1 MGLIFMVVF
10 VLHQAWL
17 YIVWCLD
24 MLVFIASDKM
34 SSDFYILF
42 CTKTFFVDSHWNHLG
57 DSNEYS
63 QEMVWCKNNKNNKEN
78 DPKLSLQLSPYLEP

>member
-10 VLHQAWL
+10 VLHLAWL

-24 MLVFIASDKM
+24 MFVFIASDKR

-42 CTKTFFVDSHWNHLG
+42 CTKTFLVNSHWNHLG

-63 QEMVWCKNNKNNKEN
+63 QEMFWCKNNKNNKEN